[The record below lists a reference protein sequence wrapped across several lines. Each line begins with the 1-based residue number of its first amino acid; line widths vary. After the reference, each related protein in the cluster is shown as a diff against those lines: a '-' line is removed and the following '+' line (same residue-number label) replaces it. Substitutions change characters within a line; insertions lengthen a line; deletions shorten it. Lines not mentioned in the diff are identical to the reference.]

1 MKYKIEVLEYFF
13 ITHVIL
19 TILAFVYLYGILV
32 KKTKYTTLI
41 NKINSITRFF
51 IFLSFIFILKEYTSI
66 FNDTYIGYILYLLAI
81 ISICIGY
88 VGLSMFYFNNNI
100 NFHQFAM
107 IMFLIAISFL
117 LYKSVMIDKN
127 FSLNNHAYGFWDSV
141 IYFISFFTLLLYG
154 FNLDY
159 RFLVSGIV
167 ILIIGR
173 LLSVYITYKPLKT
186 KYKF

>member
-1 MKYKIEVLEYFF
+1 M
-13 ITHVIL
+13 
-19 TILAFVYLYGILV
+19 V

-51 IFLSFIFILKEYTSI
+51 IFFSFIFILKEYSSI
-66 FNDTYIGYILYLLAI
+66 FNDK
-81 ISICIGY
+81 
-88 VGLSMFYFNNNI
+88 I

-107 IMFLIAISFL
+107 VMFLIAVSFL
-117 LYKSVMIDKN
+117 LYKSVIIDKN
-127 FSLNNHAYGFWDSV
+127 FSFNNHAYSFWDSV

-154 FNLDY
+154 YNLDY
-159 RFLVSGIV
+159 RFLVSGIL